1 MTFDVERVRAQFPA
15 LSDGTAFFDGP
26 GGTQVPER
34 VAAAISDAMLGG
46 LSNRDRGTGSGRR
59 ADDIVV
65 LARGAM
71 ADLLGASAESVIFGR
86 SMTAL
91 TYDLARTLATSW
103 GPGDEVVVT
112 SLDHDANV
120 RPWVHAA
127 EMSGAT
133 LRWAHFDPTTG
144 ELPVEAIAEVLSP
157 RTKLVAFTGA
167 SNVLGTMPD
176 IQAISAQAQDQ
187 GAWVFLDA
195 VHLTPHVRIDMR
207 ALKVDFIACSPY
219 KFFGPH
225 LGVLAGRPDVLE
237 SLHPPKL
244 LPSPTNIPERF
255 ELGTL
260 PYEALAGVTAA
271 VDFIADLSATS
282 TGTRRERLNDA
293 YAAVE
298 AHESVL
304 VERMEQGLDQVP
316 GLVRYSKASRRT
328 PTVYFDVSSVPNS
341 DLSAYCAAQSIN
353 VPAST
358 FYAIEASRRIGL
370 GDAGAL
376 RAGISIYTTKSE
388 VDRLIDA
395 VRAGNVSVGR

>member
-1 MTFDVERVRAQFPA
+1 MTFDVERVRAQFPVLA
-15 LSDGTAFFDGP
+15 DGTAFFDGP
-26 GGTQVPER
+26 GGTQVPAR

-59 ADDIVV
+59 ADDIVAQ
-65 LARGAM
+65 ARGAM

-86 SMTAL
+86 SMTAM
-91 TYDLARTLATSW
+91 TYDLARTLATGW

-120 RPWVHAA
+120 RPWVYAA
-127 EMSGAT
+127 EVSGAT
-133 LRWAHFDPTTG
+133 LRWAQFDPTTG

-157 RTKLVAFTGA
+157 RTKLVAITGA
-167 SNVLGTMPD
+167 SNILGTMPD
-176 IQAISAQAQDQ
+176 IHAITAQAHSY

-195 VHLTPHVRIDMR
+195 VHLTPHVRIDML

-260 PYEALAGVTAA
+260 PYEALAGVSAA

-282 TGTRRERLNDA
+282 TGTRRQRLSEA
-293 YAAVE
+293 YAEVV
-298 AHESVL
+298 AHENAL
-304 VERMEQGLDQVP
+304 GKRLEQGLDHVP
-316 GLVRYSKASRRT
+316 GLVRYSNANRRT
-328 PTVYFDVSSVPNS
+328 PTVYFAVPPVSSS
-341 DLSAYCAAQSIN
+341 DLSAYCATQSIN
-353 VPAST
+353 VPASN
-358 FYAIEASRRIGL
+358 FYAIEASRRLGL

-376 RAGISIYTTKSE
+376 RAGISVYTTKDE

-395 VRAGNVSVGR
+395 VRIGSAQEA